1 MTVAADADAATK
13 ESVMA
18 NDGGAG
24 AQIAGTDDLA
34 VPVWDVAVRL
44 FHWTLVALVVAAV
57 VTAQLGGN
65 AMVWHMRSGFAV
77 LVLVLFRILWGF
89 AGSQHARFAS
99 FVRGPGEVIAYARA
113 FAGGAHPTFAGHNP
127 LGGWSV
133 VALLV
138 VLLAQ
143 ATTGLFSND
152 DIATDGPLVKLV
164 SKALSDTITGLHHRN
179 AWLIGGLVAL
189 HLGAVFYHQLVLR
202 DNLIHPM
209 VTGVKRLPATF
220 ATGADAPVP
229 MLRAV
234 VLFGLCA
241 LAVWWVVTKV

>member
-1 MTVAADADAATK
+1 MTNDRSADAQAAAAD
-13 ESVMA
+13 
-18 NDGGAG
+18 GR
-24 AQIAGTDDLA
+24 A
-34 VPVWDVAVRL
+34 VPVWDAAVRL
-44 FHWTLVALVVAAV
+44 FHWTLVALVVTAV

-65 AMVWHMRSGFAV
+65 AMVWHMRSGFAI
-77 LVLVLFRILWGF
+77 LALVLFRILWGF
-89 AGSQHARFAS
+89 AGSRHARFAS
-99 FVRGPGEVIAYARA
+99 FVRGPGEVIAYLRA

-189 HLGAVFYHQLVLR
+189 HLGAVFYHLLVLR
-202 DNLIHPM
+202 DNLIRPM
-209 VTGVKRLPATF
+209 VSGVKRLPATF
-220 ATGADAPVP
+220 PAGGDVPVP
-229 MLRAV
+229 MARAA
-234 VLFGLCA
+234 VLFALCA
-241 LAVWWVVTKV
+241 LVVWWVVTKV